1 MLRDIPMTQDE
12 QGQVT
17 TLQDVRS
24 ALERFEVETG
34 LSERE
39 FIQALASKTPPPQVT
54 EEEAVE
60 WDFLLQMR
68 TDIENFEAECRNNY
82 LHLIKPSKPGQK
94 TGEEKSE
101 AALAA

>member
-1 MLRDIPMTQDE
+1 MLRDTPMTQDE
-12 QGQVT
+12 QTQVT

-24 ALERFEVETG
+24 ALERFEAETG

-39 FIQALASKTPPPQVT
+39 FTQALASKNLPPQVT

-68 TDIENFEAECRNNY
+68 TDIENYEAACRNRY
-82 LHLIKPSKPGQK
+82 LQLIKPSKSAQ
-94 TGEEKSE
+94 TGDHKSE
-101 AALAA
+101 ALAA